1 MVHPY
6 FTKYGGSIRFASS
19 MSRHREEQVTI
30 AHSDSKRER
39 VDVVRNRASILD
51 AAQRHFLAHGVGTS
65 LEAVAKE
72 AGIGPA
78 TLYRHFPTRE
88 ALLAGVLQSRSEEL
102 IEREAQ
108 IALVEN
114 PGEALQQWLR
124 ALEDYFGAYNGLPE
138 PLMLAA
144 RQREPGNP
152 LTLPCAHLIRT
163 TEQFV
168 AAAQKSGHVQTWV
181 KGYDLFLAVNSIAWI
196 KGTGAVDK
204 ASMPAL
210 RRIMEDGY
218 RRL

>member
-1 MVHPY
+1 MDGASVLSS
-6 FTKYGGSIRFASS
+6 SIA
-19 MSRHREEQVTI
+19 RHREET
-30 AHSDSKRER
+30 APPPSSDSKKER
-39 VDVVRNRASILD
+39 VDVIRNRASILD

-72 AGIGPA
+72 AGVGPA

-88 ALLAGVLQSRSEEL
+88 ALLAALLQSRSEEL
-102 IEREAQ
+102 TKREAQ

-114 PGEALQQWLR
+114 PSEALQQWLR

-144 RQREPGNP
+144 RQREPNNP
-152 LTLPCAHLIRT
+152 LTLPCEHLIRT

-168 AAAQKSGHVQTWV
+168 ASAQDSGHVQAWV
-181 KGYDLFLAVNSIAWI
+181 KGYDLFLAANSVAWI
-196 KGTGAVDK
+196 KGTGAVDE

-210 RRIMEDGY
+210 RRIMEEGY
-218 RRL
+218 RHL